1 MEVSIG
7 GYFVVVI
14 KVIIGGSFYVN
25 MESLHAV
32 QMKAFLLE
40 LQYLQDVMGNAKG
53 VHMFI

>member
-14 KVIIGGSFYVN
+14 KVIIGGSFYEN
-25 MESLHAV
+25 MEWLHAV

-40 LQYLQDVMGNAKG
+40 LQNLQDVMGIVKG